1 MVIWRVEGNEIGAN
15 GNGAAYFET
24 KAEALKCLRDHVRY
38 CKENGDE
45 AGIITADPVK
55 MEIRNRS
62 ELCEALN
69 DAMGFGCS

>member
-1 MVIWRVEGNEIGAN
+1 MVIWRVEGNEIGPN

-24 KAEALKCLRDHVRY
+24 KAEASKALREHVKI
-38 CKENGDE
+38 CKANGDE
-45 AGIITADPVK
+45 SGILTPGPVK
-55 MEIRNRS
+55 MEIRNRA